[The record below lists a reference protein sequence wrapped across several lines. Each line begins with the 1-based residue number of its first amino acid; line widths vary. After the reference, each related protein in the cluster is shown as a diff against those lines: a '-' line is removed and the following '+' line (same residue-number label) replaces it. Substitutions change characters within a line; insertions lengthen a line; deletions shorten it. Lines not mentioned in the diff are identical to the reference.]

1 MILVVGGHS
10 RNVGKTSV
18 VCSLLR
24 ALPGKWTAIKI
35 TQFGHGVCSTS
46 GADCECATDPDHPF
60 AITRETHRDSGTDT
74 SRYLEAGATE
84 SLWLRTRAGELGF
97 AVPALRRVINRATDR
112 ATDVIIESNSV
123 IQYLKPDG
131 YLTVI
136 DPRIEDFKASSRL
149 YLDRADAIV
158 FSAPIEN
165 DARPNVP
172 NKILARKPHF
182 FLNPGFQIPSD
193 LLAFINNCLTPAKL

>member
-18 VCSLLR
+18 VCGLLQ

-35 TQFGHGVCSTS
+35 TQFGHGVCSSS

-74 SRYLEAGATE
+74 SRYLEAGAAE

-97 AVPALRRVINRATDR
+97 AVPALRRVFARA
-112 ATDVIIESNSV
+112 ADVIIESNSV
-123 IQYLKPDG
+123 IQYLKPDA

-136 DPRIEDFKASSRL
+136 DLRVEDFKASSRL

-158 FSAPIEN
+158 FSAREEN
-165 DARPNVP
+165 NQSAWSRVSNR
-172 NKILARKPHF
+172 IFAQKPSF
-182 FLNPGFQIPSD
+182 FLEPGFQIPPD
-193 LLAFINNCLTPAKL
+193 LIAFVRNCASAVRL